1 MYGEVLLSETK
12 TVSDREA
19 IVLDDFRDDR
29 LGFDEAI
36 LCAQKTPE
44 QIARIVEMSQ
54 AAGRRRL
61 FTRLDSQ
68 KFAALTPKNQQ
79 ALFYD
84 TSSSTA
90 VLGKVLSLKSPVR
103 TAIVSAGSSDVSV
116 VAEAHATLEY
126 YGEGSVLVADVGVAG
141 IWRLMERVEELK
153 PMSVVIAVA
162 GMDAALPTVLAGLIP
177 SSIIG
182 VPTSTGYG
190 MARGG
195 ETALS
200 AMLTSCAPGLT
211 VVNIDNGYGAAC
223 AALRVL
229 NATVK
234 ADHNLGS

>member
-1 MYGEVLLSETK
+1 MSEP
-12 TVSDREA
+12 EG
-19 IVLDDFRDDR
+19 IVLDDYRDDR

-44 QIARIVEMSQ
+44 QITRIVELSQ

-68 KFAALTPKNQQ
+68 KFAVLPAKTQEALC
-79 ALFYD
+79 YD
-84 TSSSTA
+84 ASSSTA
-90 VLGKVLSLKSPVR
+90 VLGKVLSLTTPAR
-103 TAIVSAGSSDVSV
+103 TAIVSAGSSDASV

-126 YGEGSVLVADVGVAG
+126 YGEGSMLVADVGVAG
-141 IWRLMERVEELK
+141 IWRLMERVEELR

-177 SSIIG
+177 ASIIG

-190 MARGG
+190 MARKG

-229 NATVK
+229 NVTAK
-234 ADHNLGS
+234 AHSLKP

>member
-1 MYGEVLLSETK
+1 MSEL
-12 TVSDREA
+12 EA
-19 IVLDDFRDDR
+19 IVLDDYRDDR

-44 QIARIVEMSQ
+44 QIARIVELSQ
-54 AAGRRRL
+54 ATGRRRL
-61 FTRLDSQ
+61 FTRLDSR
-68 KFAALTPKNQQ
+68 KFVALSAKIQE
-79 ALFYD
+79 ALCYD
-84 TSSSTA
+84 ASSSTA
-90 VLGKVLSLKSPVR
+90 ILGKVLNLKNPTR
-103 TAIVSAGSSDVSV
+103 TAIVSAGSSDAPV
-116 VAEAHATLEY
+116 VAEAYATLQY
-126 YGEGSVLVADVGVAG
+126 YGESSVLATDVGVAG
-141 IWRLMERVEELK
+141 IWRLIERVEELK

-177 SSIIG
+177 ASIIG

-190 MARGG
+190 MAREG

-229 NATVK
+229 NATAK
-234 ADHNLGS
+234 AQALGPETKP

>member
-1 MYGEVLLSETK
+1 MSEL
-12 TVSDREA
+12 EA
-19 IVLDDFRDDR
+19 IVLDDYRDDR

-36 LCAQKTPE
+36 LCAQKSPE
-44 QIARIVEMSQ
+44 QITRIVELSQ
-54 AAGRRRL
+54 ATGRRRL

-68 KFAALTPKNQQ
+68 KFVALSAKIQET
-79 ALFYD
+79 LCYD
-84 TSSSTA
+84 ASSSTA
-90 VLGKVLSLKSPVR
+90 ILGKVLSLKNPAR
-103 TAIVSAGSSDVSV
+103 TAIVSAGSSDASV
-116 VAEAHATLEY
+116 VAEAYTTLQY
-126 YGEGSVLVADVGVAG
+126 YGESCVLATDVGVAG

-177 SSIIG
+177 ARIIG

-190 MARGG
+190 MARNG

-229 NATVK
+229 NATAKV
-234 ADHNLGS
+234 HSLRP